1 MGPGGGFV
9 FLVQLPNFLV
19 TQIVCCQDTARE
31 FIWLRRHLQPTRF
44 PLQHSRTA
52 CRHAVAPYGPAG
64 RVLVDPLP
72 SLRGGTP
79 KEAEGVCTPPGR
91 HKLELSTINR
101 QKNVAQKK
109 KKIKG
114 KKNPLR
120 GPSTVD
126 QSRREHGIKNI
137 STRALV
143 YHHRHPRSNQTK
155 FRPGTLSERVKKD

>member
-109 KKIKG
+109 KKKLKG
-114 KKNPLR
+114 KKIPSVAPLQSTNRAGNMASKTFQLGLSSTTTGTQEATKRNSDQGRFLR
-120 GPSTVD
+120 G
-126 QSRREHGIKNI
+126 
-137 STRALV
+137 
-143 YHHRHPRSNQTK
+143 
-155 FRPGTLSERVKKD
+155 